1 MPIRLPANI
10 SSRQI
15 PVVAGA
21 LLTLATAG
29 AFAEGYPRA
38 VQQLEDRGA
47 EIVGEFDAPGGMKGY
62 VGEMQGRPMSAF
74 LTADGKH
81 VIIGTLL
88 AEDGTNISQEQVEK
102 LLMEPRFAEAWS
114 KLEDSDWVGD
124 GSDEA
129 EVVLYTFTDPNCPY
143 CYRFREMANPWIE
156 AGKVQLRHILV
167 GILKEDS
174 APKAATI
181 LATDDPESAL
191 RQHHENYEE
200 GGIEVDRSVVS
211 QTYNDVM
218 ANGELMS
225 SLGLQATPS
234 TFYRNA
240 EGKIAMKPGVPNPK
254 DLDTMMGGPR
264 P

>member
-1 MPIRLPANI
+1 MSIRLVSTPLLRPAK
-10 SSRQI
+10 SL
-15 PVVAGA
+15 AA
-21 LLTLATAG
+21 AMLTLAAASPVIAG
-29 AFAEGYPRA
+29 DYPKA
-38 VQQLEDRGA
+38 IQQLEERGA

-74 LTADGKH
+74 LTPGGRH

-88 AEDGTNISQEQVEK
+88 AEDGTNISREQVEK
-102 LLMEPRFAEAWS
+102 LLIEPRFAKAWS
-114 KLEDSDWVGD
+114 QLEDSDWVAD
-124 GSDEA
+124 GSDDA
-129 EVVLYTFTDPNCPY
+129 DVVLYTFTDPNCPY

-181 LATDDPESAL
+181 LAADDPESAL
-191 RQHHENYEE
+191 RQHHENSQD

-218 ANGELMS
+218 ANGERFLN
-225 SLGLQATPS
+225 SLLDCWLWTEEIDHRCQQVLVKERHATH
-234 TFYRNA
+234 
-240 EGKIAMKPGVPNPK
+240 
-254 DLDTMMGGPR
+254 
-264 P
+264 

>member
-88 AEDGTNISQEQVEK
+88 AEDGTNISQ
-102 LLMEPRFAEAWS
+102 MEPRFAEAWS
-114 KLEDSDWVGD
+114 KLEDSDWVAD
-124 GSDEA
+124 GSDDA

>member
-1 MPIRLPANI
+1 MPIRLHAN
-10 SSRQI
+10 RARGNAAAL
-15 PVVAGA
+15 AGA
-21 LLTLATAG
+21 LLTLTATSAI
-29 AFAEGYPRA
+29 AEDYPRA
-38 VQQLEDRGA
+38 IAQLESRGA

-102 LLMEPRFAEAWS
+102 LLMEPRFAEAWGQ
-114 KLEDSDWVGD
+114 LEDSDWVAD
-124 GSDEA
+124 GSDDA
-129 EVVLYTFTDPNCPY
+129 DVVLYTFTDPNCPY
-143 CYRFREMANPWIE
+143 CYRFREMADPWIQ
-156 AGKVQLRHILV
+156 AGKVQLRHIMV

-181 LATDDPESAL
+181 LAADDPEKAL
-191 RQHHENYEE
+191 REHHENYED

-234 TFYRNA
+234 TFYRNP

-254 DLDTMMGGPR
+254 DLETMMGGPK